1 MLHRFSIGLRSGDD
15 GGHTMNFF
23 SLHAH
28 SSQGPNGI
36 FAAWNGALS
45 CMKMILLLKARFFFL
60 YHGSKWAVRN
70 STYFAEVIWT
80 PWGTLKGLIK
90 SLPMFPAQN
99 ITLPS
104 PCWLCSL
111 VGTWLPS
118 TNHPEFHPNGPSS
131 VARHSSVNKT
141 AWKLV
146 IMCFWAHCNHF
157 SLFTLQ
163 KLSSIRLYLNDT
175 VCALNHTQVFSQWD
189 DLSSFF
195 WK

>member
-1 MLHRFSIGLRSGDD
+1 MFSFCLDFLSGFQSCCFEVNCRPPLIELPLMLHRFSRGLRSGDD

-104 PCWLCSL
+104 PC
-111 VGTWLPS
+111 
-118 TNHPEFHPNGPSS
+118 
-131 VARHSSVNKT
+131 
-141 AWKLV
+141 
-146 IMCFWAHCNHF
+146 
-157 SLFTLQ
+157 
-163 KLSSIRLYLNDT
+163 
-175 VCALNHTQVFSQWD
+175 
-189 DLSSFF
+189 
-195 WK
+195 